1 MFGGDG
7 GNAYFCGEKNE
18 EAMLGFLEIVGFALS
33 GLFITCCTI
42 ACISYLIN
50 YEEIN
55 DMKRAE
61 KKKKDD
67 ERNKEARERY
77 EKNKYL
83 YESGLYDFPPEPK
96 KEEDLRY
103 LGACF
108 MD

>member
-1 MFGGDG
+1 
-7 GNAYFCGEKNE
+7 
-18 EAMLGFLEIVGFALS
+18 
-33 GLFITCCTI
+33 
-42 ACISYLIN
+42 
-50 YEEIN
+50 
-55 DMKRAE
+55 MKRVE